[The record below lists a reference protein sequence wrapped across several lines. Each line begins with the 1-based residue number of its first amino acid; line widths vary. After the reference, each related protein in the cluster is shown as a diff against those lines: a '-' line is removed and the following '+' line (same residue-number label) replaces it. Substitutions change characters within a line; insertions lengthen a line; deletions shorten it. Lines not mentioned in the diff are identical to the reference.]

1 MFEGRCLKQ
10 QMSGERGQCPDS
22 VVERVAAAGK
32 KRRKTRTCVAH
43 DSLRRSLSLTHRAS
57 VRLTAAAA
65 GVA

>member
-1 MFEGRCLKQ
+1 MSEAADVRGR
-10 QMSGERGQCPDS
+10 RQCPDS

-57 VRLTAAAA
+57 VRLTSAAA